1 MYQNF
6 SLKIPSNSQTKIIF
20 VRNWFKF
27 NKKNFVS
34 EIWNNGKVLFNLRM
48 SFQFIKFHHII
59 LPFNLEDFSRKCV
72 FSQTYWKKI
81 LVIISYFI
89 YLYFHIANF
98 LLFLLKLYL
107 FILRFSNS
115 INCLQYNIFFFFVF
129 LFLQIA
135 IDKININK
143 KWNLRFYQE
152 NEIKLLE
159 KNYYD
164 NIFIKGYICERK
176 SFNWQKNKEKTF

>member
-1 MYQNF
+1 MCIF
-6 SLKIPSNSQTKIIF
+6 SNVLEENPCNNIIF
-20 VRNWFKF
+20 
-27 NKKNFVS
+27 
-34 EIWNNGKVLFNLRM
+34 
-48 SFQFIKFHHII
+48 
-59 LPFNLEDFSRKCV
+59 
-72 FSQTYWKKI
+72 
-81 LVIISYFI
+81 
-89 YLYFHIANF
+89 
-98 LLFLLKLYL
+98 YL
-107 FILRFSNS
+107 FILSHSKFSSFFSLNCIFLYLFSNS